1 MWIDRYCI
9 WMSSYLLALTGN
21 DASPLIFVFV
31 CVRKVRHK
39 VALFYTYKTFQ
50 KRLYTHHKGTRENS
64 KVWVCVCMRVCVGVW
79 RCMSSTDRELKFWVT
94 LKKPAFVI
102 MVSLEELLD
111 GSLLFFPLIVSLF
124 LYLRHIYFTHTH
136 MHTQQVNGEAMLFII
151 TRPEKWQLKIT
162 ASYCCD
168 VLQPL
173 WLTLPWVVT
182 SFWSAVQQL

>member
-1 MWIDRYCI
+1 MCQKSTTQED
-9 WMSSYLLALTGN
+9 
-21 DASPLIFVFV
+21 
-31 CVRKVRHK
+31 K

-151 TRPEKWQLKIT
+151 TRSEKWQLKIT